1 MAQRI
6 RTVFFWLH
14 LTAGLLAGVVVLIM
28 SATGVLLTFEKQ
40 LIYYADTRAISLTP
54 PPSATPLPID
64 TLLARVR
71 ATGLVGEPSAVAVRR
86 DPAAPVALTIGQ
98 GVVAYADPY
107 TGRLLGRGDRRRP
120 RLLPQRHRLAPLAR
134 GERRVPGHRPRGH
147 RRRQP
152 RLPVPRPLGRLPLDP
167 AHLGLAR
174 GEQVIWFRGGLPGKA
189 RDFNWHNTIGVWSV
203 VPLAIVVAS
212 GGHLLSLGEQPGLP
226 DRRRSA
232 AGAGGGGAGG
242 EAAPARAEGA
252 RCRRRAGAKARRP
265 RGPRRRERAATR
277 RRRRRSTPPGRPPS
291 PTGPRGGRITLR
303 LPAAP
308 APTLAFTIDDGGPGQ
323 PQYRGTL
330 TVDRASGAV
339 AKWEGF
345 EAVTPRPPAA
355 HRCCASRTPAR
366 CSACPARPSPA
377 SSRSAASSSSTPAS
391 PVVPPL
397 RRLAAPAVAGRR
409 SGGGPARRLIAVRR
423 PVRPSASHTII
434 MKTRT
439 TSRRRRR
446 PLRPRR
452 AAGPPSA
459 SSPHRPRSPAASPP
473 PPSSCRPSSGPGS
486 STRCRRPGCA
496 TSAAPRPT

>member
-54 PPSATPLPID
+54 PPSATTLPLD

-71 ATGLVGEPSAVAVRR
+71 ATGLVGEPSVVTVRR

-107 TGRLLGRGDRRRP
+107 TGQLLGRGDPGVRAFFRSVTDWHRWLAASGEYRATGRAVTGAANLAFLFLVLSGAYLWIP
-120 RLLPQRHRLAPLAR
+120 RTWAWRA
-134 GERRVPGHRPRGH
+134 VK
-147 RRRQP
+147 
-152 RLPVPRPLGRLPLDP
+152 
-167 AHLGLAR
+167 
-174 GEQVIWFRGGLPGKA
+174 QVIWFRGGLPGKA

-212 GGHLLSLGEQPGLP
+212 GVMISYPWASNLVYRIAGEAPP
-226 DRRRSA
+226 A
-232 AGAGGGGAGG
+232 ARGGGGGGG
-242 EAAPARAEGA
+242 EARPARAEGA
-252 RCRRRAGAKARRP
+252 RAEG
-265 RGPRRRERAATR
+265 GRREG
-277 RRRRRSTPPGRPPS
+277 GRPEGGRPDR
-291 PTGPRGGRITLR
+291 PEGRGGREAAATVPAPSLDAAWITALAHRPSWRTITLR

-345 EAVTPRPPAA
+345 DAITPGRQLRTVLRFA
-355 HRCCASRTPAR
+355 HTGEVLGLPGQ
-366 CSACPARPSPA
+366 
-377 SSRSAASSSSTPAS
+377 
-391 PVVPPL
+391 
-397 RRLAAPAVAGRR
+397 AVAGLVSLGGVVLVYTGFALSYRR
-409 SGGGPARRLIAVRR
+409 FIAWCARRRK
-423 PVRPSASHTII
+423 PVDEAAA
-434 MKTRT
+434 RT
-439 TSRRRRR
+439 
-446 PLRPRR
+446 
-452 AAGPPSA
+452 AA
-459 SSPHRPRSPAASPP
+459 
-473 PPSSCRPSSGPGS
+473 
-486 STRCRRPGCA
+486 
-496 TSAAPRPT
+496 